1 LPPEHLGQRAWAG
14 KVVAVQS
21 VHRLPI
27 SWGSASGH
35 VEISGAR
42 AICVD
47 TSLTITGN
55 AILV

>member
-1 LPPEHLGQRAWAG
+1 M
-14 KVVAVQS
+14 AVQS
-21 VHRLPI
+21 VQRLPI